1 VSQVYVDA
9 NVFVYAFLK
18 TKRQLQQNELEIK
31 QAAKNIVARISKGEK
46 VITSVV
52 HFSEV
57 CNVLEDHF
65 PSEEAILLEK
75 GLLYRENISIC
86 EVAQED
92 YIKAVSIA
100 EEHTMGVNDALAYVI
115 MKERDIRT
123 IYSFDK
129 DLDAFTDILRVIK

>member
-1 VSQVYVDA
+1 MSIAYVDA

-18 TKRQLQQNELEIK
+18 TKRQLQPNELEIK

-57 CNVLEDHF
+57 CNVLEDHLSF
-65 PSEEAILLEK
+65 EEAILLKK
-75 GLLYRENISIC
+75 GLLYRENVSIC
-86 EVAQED
+86 EVTQEI
-92 YIKAVSIA
+92 YIKAVSVA
-100 EEHTMGVNDALAYVI
+100 EDFKVGVNDALAYVI
-115 MKERDIRT
+115 MKGAGIES

-129 DLDAFTDILRVIK
+129 DFDVFVDIKRVIK

>member
-1 VSQVYVDA
+1 VPQAYVDA

-18 TKRQLQQNELEIK
+18 TKRQLQLNELEIK

-52 HFSEV
+52 HFSEI
-57 CNVLEDHF
+57 CNVLEDHL

-75 GLLYRENISIC
+75 GLLYRENVSIC
-86 EVAQED
+86 EVAKED

-100 EEHTMGVNDALAYVI
+100 EEPDVGVNDALAYVI
-115 MKERDIRT
+115 MKKQAIRT

-129 DLDAFTDILRVIK
+129 DLDAFTDIQRVIK

>member
-1 VSQVYVDA
+1 VSQAYVDA

-18 TKRQLQQNELEIK
+18 TKRQLQPNELEIK

-46 VITSVV
+46 VTTSVV

-57 CNVLEDHF
+57 CNVLEDHLSF
-65 PSEEAILLEK
+65 EEAILLEK
-75 GLLYRENISIC
+75 GLLYRENVSIC
-86 EVAQED
+86 EVTHED

-100 EEHTMGVNDALAYVI
+100 EDHNVGVNDALAYVL
-115 MKERDIRT
+115 MKERALQT

-129 DLDAFTDILRVIK
+129 DLDAFTDIKRVYK